1 MPERELADAAHRRRL
16 APEERRKKI
25 VQAAERVFA
34 ERGFAGTS
42 MDEVAR
48 LSGVTKP
55 VLYDHFESKAALF
68 FAAAEGVRDDLLAR
82 GKVAGPAGAGD
93 LEARFRAGIE
103 AFFLFVEERPTG
115 ARLLFVVPKTDPV
128 AAEAAAIVQR
138 QARET
143 IAARFSP
150 LLRGRKPWQKDLAAL
165 HFQKSL
171 HAMAEWWL
179 DNPEIPRSDLVDAAF
194 SLSWLGFG
202 PRE

>member
-1 MPERELADAAHRRRL
+1 MLEREPAGDARRRRL

-48 LSGVTKP
+48 LAGVTKP

-68 FAAAEGVRDDLLAR
+68 FAAAEGVRDELLAR
-82 GKVAGPAGAGD
+82 GKAAGLAGD

-143 IAARFSP
+143 IAARLSP

-165 HFQKSL
+165 HFQKGL
-171 HAMAEWWL
+171 HALAEWWL
-179 DNPEIPRSDLVDAAF
+179 DNPVIPRSDLVDEAF
-194 SLSWLGFG
+194 SLSWLGFA